1 MNGDKKMYTQADF
14 DRFMSSV
21 KGEYEKTLLAQRE
34 RIDELKGSL
43 QTAEAQLKK
52 DEKQRNLIFKAITTA
67 LKKADDIERVSLIK
81 YNQEIAQLKSFH
93 NKWISYYNR
102 IIEKYPL
109 DVELVETSKMNG
121 KISQIIDKAGDIE
134 AQYEQ
139 EKERLMT
146 SLSEE
151 EPQEETI
158 DAVAAQDSDDYTDRS
173 PSGFSFAEALHPKE
187 DLKDIMRELG
197 IIMEE

>member
-43 QTAEAQLKK
+43 QTAEAQIKK
-52 DEKQRNLIFKAITTA
+52 DEKQKNLIFKAITTA

-109 DVELVETSKMNG
+109 DDELVETSKMNG

-158 DAVAAQDSDDYTDRS
+158 DAVASQDGDDYTDRA